1 FSLVPPYLRT
11 DDSLEGVGGPPWL
24 SEFGFQQTRG
34 FRALKVWMA
43 LKHHGLGGYRAL
55 MEHDLALADRLAA
68 HIEAAPAL
76 ELLARGLSVVCFRL
90 APPALGVQADG
101 LDELNR
107 RVLAAVQMS
116 GQAFVTGTSVRGQF
130 ALRACVVNPR
140 SAEADIDAL
149 VRLVRQLA

>member
-1 FSLVPPYLRT
+1 
-11 DDSLEGVGGPPWL
+11 
-24 SEFGFQQTRG
+24 
-34 FRALKVWMA
+34 
-43 LKHHGLGGYRAL
+43 
-55 MEHDLALADRLAA
+55 MEHDLALADRLTAQ
-68 HIEAAPAL
+68 IEAAPDL

-90 APPALGVQADG
+90 APPALGTHAGG

-116 GQAFVTGTSVRGQF
+116 GQAFVAGISVRGQF

-140 SAEADIDAL
+140 STEADIDAL